1 MDWKINSIK
10 KRIKKQTSN
19 QKNKN
24 HIWYKNQMLRN
35 KIEKKINKKRIQKK
49 IKKNKDQ
56 IWYNE

>member
-35 KIEKKINKKRIQKK
+35 KIEKKIKKKGFKK
-49 IKKNKDQ
+49 K
-56 IWYNE
+56 